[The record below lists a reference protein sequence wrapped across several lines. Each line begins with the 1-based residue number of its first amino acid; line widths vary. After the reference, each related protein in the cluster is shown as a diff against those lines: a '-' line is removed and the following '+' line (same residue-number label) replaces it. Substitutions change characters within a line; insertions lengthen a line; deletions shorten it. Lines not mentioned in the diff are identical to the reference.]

1 MYAYANQK
9 VQINQLFEISVSA
22 LVRTTPEDAVNIGI
36 SFVIRY
42 IVYIKYIIYLC
53 SGNKIIR
60 RYGNDN

>member
-9 VQINQLFEISVSA
+9 VQINQLFEISMSA

-53 SGNKIIR
+53 SGKR
-60 RYGNDN
+60 K